1 MTKCLTHAIIPKHM
15 RGATEYRG
23 VEQLEARRAHNPE
36 VVGSSPASA
45 TKIIPDFDMKSG
57 IFLTFLPILCLFK
70 ICFGDSL
77 GIAQNHE
84 WEKPNFF
91 IENGFSVNSAIF
103 FPQTPPPGHPRLSL
117 WQWQSGVRKSLPL
130 CLRWRDP
137 TPQLLSPGQRRWQS
151 S

>member
-1 MTKCLTHAIIPKHM
+1 M
-15 RGATEYRG
+15 RKYRG

-45 TKIIPDFDMKSG
+45 TKIIPDFGKKSG
-57 IFLTFLPILCLFK
+57 IFLTFHANFCWLQ

-77 GIAQNHE
+77 GIAQNQGVE
-84 WEKPNFF
+84 NPNFF

-103 FPQTPPPGHPRLSL
+103 SPQTPLPGHPQLSL

-130 CLRWRDP
+130 CLRWRGLALR
-137 TPQLLSPGQRRWQS
+137 LLSPGQHRWQS